1 MSRLMIALSG
11 IAGAMGIMAA
21 GTAFHL
27 GGDNIQTASQFLL
40 FHAPVFLAVGIAQ
53 GERGRTPALAAI
65 VLALGV
71 GLFCGDL
78 ATRYFLDHSLIPFA
92 APAGAS
98 VMIFGWLAL
107 AAVGLRHR
115 G

>member
-1 MSRLMIALSG
+1 MSRLMFVLAG
-11 IAGAMGIMAA
+11 MTGAMGIMAA
-21 GTAFHL
+21 ATAFHL

-53 GERGRTPALAAI
+53 RGRALALAAL

-78 ATRYFLDHSLIPFA
+78 ATRHFLGHSLFPFA

-98 VMIFGWLAL
+98 LMILGWLAL
-107 AAVGLRHR
+107 AAVGVRHR